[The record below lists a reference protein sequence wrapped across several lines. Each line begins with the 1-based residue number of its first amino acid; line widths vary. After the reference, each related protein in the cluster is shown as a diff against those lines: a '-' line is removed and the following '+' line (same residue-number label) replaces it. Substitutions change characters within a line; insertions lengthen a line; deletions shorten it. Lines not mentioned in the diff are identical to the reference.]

1 MCVRRRSREE
11 LTRLNQKKSECVGQV
26 SACTLWVMTGG
37 VRSREG
43 QRLRD
48 QVVKEQ
54 TVLKEEQKQA
64 ARLLRSLRG
73 HVRAEVL
80 GVVTRV
86 AEKLEK
92 EEAVEAE
99 EWAAV
104 VQGVKEVVVNAE
116 GVVEEEKKMMKGV
129 EAKKAELWRK
139 KQEME
144 VEAELAKRTVANDV
158 ARCAQR
164 VKELEKELEVCVAS
178 GSEL

>member
-1 MCVRRRSREE
+1 MRD
-11 LTRLNQKKSECVGQV
+11 
-26 SACTLWVMTGG
+26 
-37 VRSREG
+37 REG

-64 ARLLRSLRG
+64 ARLLGSLRG

-80 GVVTRV
+80 GVVTQV

-99 EWAAV
+99 EWTAV
-104 VQGVKEVVVNAE
+104 VQGVKEVVTNAE
-116 GVVEEEKKMMKGV
+116 GVVEEEEKKMKGV
-129 EAKKAELWRK
+129 EVKKVELWRK

>member
-1 MCVRRRSREE
+1 MRD
-11 LTRLNQKKSECVGQV
+11 
-26 SACTLWVMTGG
+26 
-37 VRSREG
+37 REG

-64 ARLLRSLRG
+64 ARLLGSLRG

-92 EEAVEAE
+92 EEVVEAG
-99 EWAAV
+99 EWTAV
-104 VQGVKEVVVNAE
+104 VQGLKEVVTNAE
-116 GVVEEEKKMMKGV
+116 GVVEEEEKMKGV
-129 EAKKAELWRK
+129 EAKKVELWRK

-158 ARCAQR
+158 ARCVQR

>member
-1 MCVRRRSREE
+1 M
-11 LTRLNQKKSECVGQV
+11 RLNQKKSECVGRV
-26 SACTLWVMTGG
+26 NACTLWVMTGG

-64 ARLLRSLRG
+64 ARLLGSLRG

-92 EEAVEAE
+92 EEAVETE
-99 EWAAV
+99 EWTAV
-104 VQGVKEVVVNAE
+104 VQGVKEVVTNAE
-116 GVVEEEKKMMKGV
+116 GVVEEEKKKMVEGRLKG
-129 EAKKAELWRK
+129 ARGKRK
-139 KQEME
+139 
-144 VEAELAKRTVANDV
+144 R
-158 ARCAQR
+158 
-164 VKELEKELEVCVAS
+164 
-178 GSEL
+178 G